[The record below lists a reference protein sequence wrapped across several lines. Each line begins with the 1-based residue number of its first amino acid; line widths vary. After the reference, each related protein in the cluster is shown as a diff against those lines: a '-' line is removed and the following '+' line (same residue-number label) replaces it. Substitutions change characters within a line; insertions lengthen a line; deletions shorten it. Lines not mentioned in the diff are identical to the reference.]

1 MTVKI
6 KWKPLIF
13 WVLGTLLAGALGSL
27 IGGAMKG
34 YEGVVTPK
42 FAPPDIVFPIVWSI
56 LYILMG
62 VSAYLIYVSQS
73 GEKMKALGFYIAQL
87 IVNIIWPLFFFRLD
101 MYLFS
106 FIWLLLL
113 IVLVIIMFI
122 AFYKIRPAAAY
133 LQIPYIVWLVFA
145 AVLNYAVYTLN

>member
-1 MTVKI
+1 
-6 KWKPLIF
+6 
-13 WVLGTLLAGALGSL
+13 
-27 IGGAMKG
+27 MKG

-62 VSAYLIYVSQS
+62 VSAYLIYVSQN
-73 GEKMKALGFYIAQL
+73 GEKMKALVFYFAQL